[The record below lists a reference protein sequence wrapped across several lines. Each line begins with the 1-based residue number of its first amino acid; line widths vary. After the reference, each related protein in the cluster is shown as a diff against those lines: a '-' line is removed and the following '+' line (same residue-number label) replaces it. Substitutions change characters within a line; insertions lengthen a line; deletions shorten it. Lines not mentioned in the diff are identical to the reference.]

1 MLELVCESEQR
12 VAKLI
17 ARIPW
22 ALRMLTLC
30 GLALVSSCGDE
41 EASQPHNKP
50 PPLVDPLSQ
59 WAFRIYVGD
68 PKQPEKLQRVKLRPV
83 REVSFPAA
91 AQQPKDLLRA
101 EVKPASKPNGVV
113 EIGDASIGFDED
125 DLSEATGWALVYG
138 AAAECGMINDY
149 DPDGI
154 LNPFVSE
161 QTPVVPPWLD
171 TPPTTPP
178 TPPTW
183 GIFESKPSTCEQ
195 SVAYSE
201 TLLCIANELA
211 RVAETLTPVTWTR
224 VQLLAPLQ
232 GFPVGPWTIP
242 PQTKKDRFIARD
254 LAIYMVANLAVNDG
268 WYADVGSAS
277 EPCSAVYAKAGKDPT
292 SFGMTNRSWI
302 FGGDNSQY
310 WPPTG
315 TVTAGTIPAIAA
327 GRLNAITH
335 ILRTG
340 SRLLDELIDTS
351 VEADMAGT
359 EKRRAHATDEER
371 GSEIAWGRRDNEN
384 GKYNTLAHAL
394 RVIAGR
400 WELGSHADGDPA
412 ATFYKVDPECGGIP
426 TASLLD
432 EAYGDDLTAR
442 ISDRSVRTAGQTA
455 AIDIVQGAGIVIPPG
470 VVASNLSGVRAAIKD
485 QLVESAAVANGYS
498 LSGQEFA
505 TFTTT
510 GQGKSIEYVLK
521 DISDGDLTFA
531 LNKSFNQYRIL
542 TSKSDQ
548 VTDVTTPGAGLAN
561 AAHVASSL
569 SAVGIK
575 GTALAGGIP
584 KQDFGNDFMSRIGRI
599 QVAGQCDEYG
609 GLFGAAGNG
618 ADSIRRA
625 AFQDSY
631 SIGQTLYRR
640 LVALREETQSTWGA
654 FDPPT
659 DFDEPS
665 RLAEGAATEVRAWT
679 GPGRMLADSL
689 LDTGDPPRV
698 REINLLLM
706 GFEREDFGASEVSEM
721 PDQIALVWGEPWVAD
736 CAARLRSNCPADFEA
751 TYVRKLKTVVAAQQ
765 TTAGDQRDWG
775 FDGAI
780 MWLKFQPLSSP
791 QTNFHPE
798 QIGADDSP
806 KNLYVVLLNDP
817 KSPTKKG
824 RVLGALALR
833 TEAPTGG
840 TSVPVVFKQQSHFDD
855 IFGPPPKYLEPIQIG
870 QPGMFYGPEY
880 CIEGVPKDFF
890 VPLENELTSD
900 SDEYESSWRHYLN
913 LAKQA
918 AQNADELGQQVIELG
933 LQQEYRAEA
942 ANEELAQICGDYGA
956 AGKFDTTDGEL
967 TPPANDQ
974 NLKDCLGEDVYD
986 IVFLT
991 NDPTP
996 DQGTPQ
1002 EQLDFIQDTLVGCPA
1017 DDKSDV
1023 CLATGVNNEFATKNI
1038 QTAGLSLGEY
1048 QPPDAA
1054 PDAGACNG
1062 VVDLMDSLKT
1072 AYDANG
1078 LKLVSGAPYLNSAQL
1093 QGFAKQLHVELFADP
1108 APGSPPRWT
1117 LNYLGSTRMG
1127 STSGALWP
1135 GCRRSGA
1142 PACDEPDE
1150 AVVLDKLFRRLTG
1163 STGTLLG
1170 DGIGSGTADDEA
1182 AAILWRLQGA
1192 LWTIGAMSGKV
1203 PEKMFTTVVPAVDFS
1218 AGGWSSESEKR
1229 APVFTV
1235 FGTGSFTSG
1244 ELDPSGS
1251 GVYGTDRDTL
1261 GSGSA
1266 IDSDFADAWPPADE
1280 APGWLYLLYSL
1291 SPGDKYLHVNGVNP
1305 DIAGFKLDDTVA
1317 NWLNKNAEKFLG
1329 VKCQDGATGAVKL
1342 VGTPNNKFEGGG
1354 YNGEDQIINPVKSLR
1369 TGTSWGKLCQN
1380 ASGGTYLT
1388 LAMLDATNGIVKS
1401 EFHDLLAFWSTDVPF
1416 PTWELSKGLVA
1427 PAGKFPLGILDPLD
1441 VSVPLSGYVP
1451 SSHDSG
1457 VTGGLTIQSQGGE
1470 DCSHPR
1476 LVGLSQQSAGQPG
1489 LQFVYSSCA
1498 YDQAEALGGSA
1509 PYDYGFRYTRR
1520 MLLPQSCSQHKRVQA
1535 FVNSYP
1541 PRGGCSA
1548 VAQVTQAVALTCQL
1562 TAGGTEVSLAQPD
1575 LKTLADLPGFV
1586 KWIDRLSVEAG
1597 RQVSKLYLEKLPKS
1611 VVDDFNTLTV
1621 GSGTLK
1627 GDHGVLL
1634 LELRSALETM
1644 DSGWNRVSGDLAQ
1657 LRDAVDGARLGIE
1670 AAGIAENTAVA
1681 QLAIQRLSIHAG
1693 MVAAA
1698 GSVLN
1703 TAGGDYGSLINATST
1718 LHFSDAMLSK
1728 TEQLEQYAE
1737 QTKDNTVNMALNQLQ
1752 LTSGPVYTDLQN
1764 ALNDVRSS
1772 AATVYAI
1779 QVKLVQSQ
1787 EKAKYTAAKAANAD
1801 YYVDAEGQVIKLPV
1815 NTVQRRLYDLAQKRY
1830 WIALKNAKYLAYV
1843 ARLAIEQRIG
1853 MRLNTIQTGVGVLEA
1868 PAYWADDICSL
1879 NGVDFEALKEFD
1891 TGFWGDIENDAAE
1904 ENDKFVGDYVTKLEN
1919 FVEYYNIEYPSHD
1932 GDDTTVLSVRDDLLG
1947 PSQAC
1952 TAEAPNL
1959 LYYSGDL
1966 TGYDFVDEGGLP
1978 LKRGW
1983 DTNTCGYG
1991 DPKCLQVDVEAT
2003 LPNPPVLPPEALT
2016 GGLTWLHEVTQSP
2029 PDAGADAGDAEA
2041 GVPPPS
2047 SSLTPPRTVAQ
2058 TVTLNAGASYVLSWW
2073 DQGRATDGT
2082 YATTDGPD
2090 YVAEVIAP
2098 DGTTVASFIGK
2109 PFRPAVTDAGVPQLD
2124 DAGAPV
2130 NQIWSERQPLPFK
2143 ADQSGEYRVVFGAAS
2158 SPDPGLLGSVLIANV
2173 QLEQAPGGS
2182 EPSGYIHTTS
2192 SRLYVT
2198 SECAGKSPEDLQ
2210 KAFRHAC
2217 DKDGKCFYELTTP
2230 IVIDTSKVAL
2240 SRLAG
2245 KLAAG
2250 NFNFRHIDLAV
2261 NLVGTGVYDCA
2272 ANPSQSCFASAY
2284 VEYTLDHDAFR
2295 VGVLNHFGDFQTFN
2309 FGSAGINHAKALAAE
2324 RYITLPI
2331 ASADESLLFQPG
2343 VLKPEYRGRPLD
2355 GSYRLRIWDSPFLVW
2370 NRLEDIQLML
2380 KYRYWSRIEPQPS
2393 Q

>member
-1 MLELVCESEQR
+1 MEQR

-30 GLALVSSCGDE
+30 GLALVASCGDE
-41 EASQPHNKP
+41 DASQPRRKP
-50 PPLVDPLSQ
+50 PSLVDPLSE

-68 PKQPEKLQRVKLRPV
+68 PKQPEKLQQVKLRPV

-91 AQQPKDLLRA
+91 EQQAGKLLKA
-101 EVKPASKPNGVV
+101 EVKPASKPNGVIEV
-113 EIGDASIGFDED
+113 GDASIGFDED
-125 DLSEATGWALVYG
+125 NLGIPTGWALVYG
-138 AAAECGMINDY
+138 AAAECGMINETTA
-149 DPDGI
+149 PDGLP
-154 LNPFVSE
+154 LNPYVRE

-171 TPPTTPP
+171 P
-178 TPPTW
+178 TPPLATAVW

-195 SVAYSE
+195 SLAYSE

-211 RVAETLTPVTWTR
+211 RVADSLSPITWTR
-224 VQLLAPLQ
+224 VTTLPLLF
-232 GFPVGPWTIP
+232 GFPEGPWTIP
-242 PQTKKDRFIARD
+242 PQTQKDRFIARD
-254 LAIYMVANLAVNDG
+254 LAIYMLANLALNDG
-268 WYADVGSAS
+268 WFTEIGSAT

-292 SFGMTNRSWI
+292 FGFNEQNWI
-302 FGGDNSQY
+302 FGGGDAVY
-310 WPPTG
+310 WPPEGSVTTG
-315 TVTAGTIPAIAA
+315 SIPAIAA

-335 ILRTG
+335 ILRSG
-340 SRLLDELIDTS
+340 SRLLDELIDAS

-400 WELGSHADGDPA
+400 WEIGGYAGGDTA

-432 EAYGDDLTAR
+432 DAYGDDLTAR

-455 AIDIVQGAGIVIPPG
+455 AINIVQSAGIVVPPG
-470 VVASNLSGVRAAIKD
+470 VVASNLSGVRAAVKD
-485 QLVESAAVANGYS
+485 QLVESAALASGYA
-498 LSGQEFA
+498 LTGQEFT

-542 TSKSDQ
+542 TSQSDQ
-548 VTDVTTPGAGLAN
+548 VTDVTDPGAGLSN
-561 AAHVASSL
+561 AGHVADSL
-569 SAVGIK
+569 YGPAIK
-575 GTALAGGIP
+575 GTALAGGMP
-584 KQDFGNDFMSRIGRI
+584 KEDFGTDFMSRIGRI
-599 QVAGQCDEYG
+599 QVAGQCDEDG
-609 GLFGAAGNG
+609 GLFGAAGVG
-618 ADSIRRA
+618 ADTIRRA

-631 SIGQTLYRR
+631 SIGQTFYRR
-640 LVALREETQSTWGA
+640 LVALREETQSTWGIY
-654 FDPPT
+654 DPPA

-679 GPGRMLADSL
+679 GPGRMLANSKV
-689 LDTGDPPRV
+689 DTGDPPRV
-698 REINLLLM
+698 REINLLLF
-706 GFEREDFGASEVSEM
+706 GFEKEDFGASEVSEM

-736 CAARLRSNCPADFEA
+736 CAARLRSSCPPGFEA
-751 TYVRKLKTVVAAQQ
+751 NYVRKLKTVVSAVQ
-765 TTAGDQRDWG
+765 TTAADQREWG
-775 FDGAI
+775 FDGAAL
-780 MWLKFQPLSSP
+780 WLKFLPLTSP

-798 QIGADDSP
+798 QIGNGDSP

-817 KSPTKKG
+817 KNPTKKG

-833 TEAPTGG
+833 AEAPAGG

-880 CIEGVPKDFF
+880 CINGIPKDFF

-913 LAKQA
+913 LAKNA
-918 AQNADELGQQVIELG
+918 AIHADELGREVIELG
-933 LQQEYRAEA
+933 LQQEYRSEA

-956 AGKFDTTDGEL
+956 AGKFDTKDGKL
-967 TPPANDQ
+967 TPPADDQ

-991 NDPTP
+991 NDPTAK
-996 DQGTPQ
+996 QGTPQ

-1017 DDKSDV
+1017 DDESDV
-1023 CLATGVNNEFATKNI
+1023 CLATSVNNDLAVTGNI
-1038 QTAGLSLGEY
+1038 DTAGLGLGEY
-1048 QPPDAA
+1048 QPPDPA
-1054 PDAGACNG
+1054 PDPGACNG
-1062 VVDLMDSLKT
+1062 VVGLMDSLKT
-1072 AYDANG
+1072 GYDSNG
-1078 LKLVSGAPYLNSAQL
+1078 LKLASGAPYLNGAQL
-1093 QGFAKQLHVELFADP
+1093 QSFAKQLHVELFQDP
-1108 APGSPPRWT
+1108 TTGVPGWT
-1117 LNYLGSTRMG
+1117 LNYLGSARM
-1127 STSGALWP
+1127 SSASGVLWP

-1142 PACDEPDE
+1142 PLCDPPAE
-1150 AVVLDKLFRRLTG
+1150 AVVFDKLFRRLTG
-1163 STGTLLG
+1163 STGTTLG
-1170 DGIGSGTADDEA
+1170 DGVGSGTAEDEA
-1182 AAILWRLQGA
+1182 AAILWRLEGA
-1192 LWTIGAMSGKV
+1192 LWTVGAMSGTV
-1203 PEKMFTTVVPAVDFS
+1203 PGKMFSTVMPAVNFS
-1218 AGGWSSESEKR
+1218 ASGWSSESEKR

-1235 FGTGSFTSG
+1235 FGTGIFTG
-1244 ELDPSGS
+1244 GQLDPSGS
-1251 GVYGTDRDTL
+1251 GVYGTDRETL

-1291 SPGDKYLHVNGVNP
+1291 SPDDKYLHVNGVNP
-1305 DIAGFKLDDTVA
+1305 DITGFKLADTVA

-1342 VGTPNNKFEGGG
+1342 VGLPDGKFEGSG
-1354 YNGEDQIINPVKSLR
+1354 YNGEDHIIAPVESLR
-1369 TGTSWGKLCQN
+1369 RGSSWGKLCQN
-1380 ASGGTYLT
+1380 GNGGTYLT
-1388 LAMLDATNGIVKS
+1388 LEMLDATNGIVKS
-1401 EFHDLLAFWSTDVPF
+1401 EFADILKFEDDGLDELGFEL
-1416 PTWELSKGLVA
+1416 PTWTLSKGLVA

-1441 VSVPLSGYVP
+1441 NSIPSSGYLP
-1451 SSHDSG
+1451 SLQDSG
-1457 VTGGLTIQSQGGE
+1457 LKGLTIQSQGGK

-1476 LVGLSQQSAGQPG
+1476 LVGLGQQSPG
-1489 LQFVYSSCA
+1489 LQFIYSSCA
-1498 YDQAEALGGSA
+1498 YDQSEPLGAFDNGI
-1509 PYDYGFRYTRR
+1509 RYTRR

-1548 VAQVTQAVALTCQL
+1548 VAQVTQAVALTCEL
-1562 TAGGTEVSLAQPD
+1562 TAGGAEVPLTQPD

-1597 RQVSKLYLEKLPKS
+1597 RQVSKLYLEKLPRS
-1611 VVDDFNTLTV
+1611 VVDDFNTLKV

-1698 GSVLN
+1698 GNVLN
-1703 TAGGDYGSLINATST
+1703 VAGGDFGSLMNVGST
-1718 LHFSDAMLSK
+1718 LYFNGAMLDK
-1728 TEQLEQYAE
+1728 TEELEQYAE

-1891 TGFWGDIENDAAE
+1891 TGFGGEIENDAAE

-1932 GDDTTVLSVRDDLLG
+1932 GDDTTVLSLRDDLLG

-1966 TGYDFVDEGGLP
+1966 TGYDFIDEGGLP

-2003 LPNPPVLPPEALT
+2003 LPNPPALPPEALT
-2016 GGLTWLHEVTQSP
+2016 GGFTWLHEVTQSP

-2047 SSLTPPRTVAQ
+2047 SSLTPLRTVAQ
-2058 TVTLNAGASYVLSWW
+2058 AVTLTAGASYVLSWW
-2073 DQGRATDGT
+2073 DQARAADGT
-2082 YATTDGPD
+2082 YATVDGPD

-2098 DGTTVASFIGK
+2098 DGTTVASFVGK
-2109 PFRPAVTDAGVPQLD
+2109 AFRPEVNDAGLPQVD

-2130 NQIWSERQPLPFK
+2130 NQIWSVRNPLPFK

-2182 EPSGYIHTTS
+2182 KPSGYIHTTS
-2192 SRLYVT
+2192 SRIYVT

-2210 KAFRHAC
+2210 KAFSYGC

-2250 NFNFRHIDLAV
+2250 NFNFRHIDLAMNV
-2261 NLVGTGVYDCA
+2261 VGTGVYDCT

-2331 ASADESLLFQPG
+2331 ASADEGLLFQPG

-2370 NRLEDIQLML
+2370 NRLEDLQLVL
-2380 KYRYWSRIEPQPS
+2380 KYRYWSRIEPQPN